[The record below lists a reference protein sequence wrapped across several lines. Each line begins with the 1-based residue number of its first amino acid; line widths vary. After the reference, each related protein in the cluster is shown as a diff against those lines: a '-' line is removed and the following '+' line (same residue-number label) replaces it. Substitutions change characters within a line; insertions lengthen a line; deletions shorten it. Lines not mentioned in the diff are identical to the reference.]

1 MTATL
6 NDRACSSVRAVLPR
20 YGVWT
25 GWSTLATAEALP
37 ATPGGVTLSVAGL
50 SLVGTVK
57 RQGVRNGLRTVEIEG
72 GFGGWSR
79 AVSMAGGGLSLGN
92 LVSLST
98 YAEKLAAAAGE
109 RVQLSSG
116 VNRKLAN
123 VVARLGGVEAGAL
136 LSQACAAP
144 AGASVVPWWVAPDGT
159 TWLGPR
165 TGAAVAARAVD
176 SDDLGRAYVYAED
189 DATGLLPGC
198 TVDGAPI
205 VELVIEAAEGVR
217 EVATVA
223 VGNEDPE
230 TFWGLLRR
238 FVLRVLG
245 PHVSARTLYRYVVRE
260 VNGDGSI
267 NVRPV
272 RSLLA
277 PELDH
282 VRVWPGIAGGRC
294 EPKAG
299 SEVLIQF
306 ADGDPVA
313 SAACIVGFSPA
324 IAGSTSIPTR
334 AELDGDQ
341 VVLANGAKPAGR
353 GGATIS
359 IVNTA
364 PPGGVHITLTTP
376 NGAQT
381 SWIITYNPALS
392 QLSVASSPI
401 HVITD
406 KATIDEGRAEVLV

>member
-1 MTATL
+1 
-6 NDRACSSVRAVLPR
+6 V
-20 YGVWT
+20 
-25 GWSTLATAEALP
+25 
-37 ATPGGVTLSVAGL
+37 
-50 SLVGTVK
+50 
-57 RQGVRNGLRTVEIEG
+57 
-72 GFGGWSR
+72 F
-79 AVSMAGGGLSLGN
+79 
-92 LVSLST
+92 
-98 YAEKLAAAAGE
+98 AEKLAEAAGE
-109 RVQLSSG
+109 RVQLATG
-116 VNRKLAN
+116 VNRKLGP
-123 VVARLGGVEAGAL
+123 VVARLGTVDAGAL

-144 AGASVVPWWVAPDGT
+144 AGAAVVPWWVAPDGT

-176 SDDLGRAYVYAED
+176 SDALGRAYVYAED

-205 VELVIEAAEGVR
+205 VELVIEAGEGVR

-223 VGNEDPE
+223 VGDEDPE

-260 VNGDGSI
+260 VNGDGTI

-277 PELDH
+277 PELDN

-324 IAGSTSIPTR
+324 IVGSTSIPTR
-334 AELDGDQ
+334 AELDGDE
-341 VVLANGAKPAGR
+341 VVLARGTHPTGR
-353 GGATIS
+353 GGATFQILS
-359 IVNTA
+359 STPATQTA
-364 PPGGVHITLTTP
+364 AVQIHITDP
-376 NGAQT
+376 DGVKHSWVMAASNGGGPVMFTIAQFA
-381 SWIITYNPALS
+381 NLS
-392 QLSVASSPI
+392 PDGTA
-401 HVITD
+401 VID
-406 KATIDEGRAEVLV
+406 AGRSEVRV